1 MYMLSRVSGPI
12 GPVFCVVVIFFGH
25 FYVLNLFL
33 AVIWHTYQNHAKFG
47 DTPLSTQRSTQ
58 RDANNARDDNCEEP
72 TRPLLFGYARS
83 SPDLPPPPRLHRS
96 LRCEGSAVLPALR
109 QLVQSNGF
117 ALANNFVVFANVGL
131 MMCAASP
138 SSLTLQQQRG
148 SERSV

>member
-33 AVIWHTYQNHAKFG
+33 AVIWHTYQNHAKLG

-58 RDANNARDDNCEEP
+58 RDADNARDDNCEEP

-96 LRCEGSAVLPALR
+96 LRARSCTRAQPGRQRAEGGEEQAEEAKGGR
-109 QLVQSNGF
+109 GR
-117 ALANNFVVFANVGL
+117 
-131 MMCAASP
+131 
-138 SSLTLQQQRG
+138 RG
-148 SERSV
+148 SI